1 MKGGGGGE
9 LLSCARSPRMWAN
22 MHPFYTAT
30 LLCCALPLMQEKLVA
45 EKKKTADLESK
56 LAAAT
61 VRDRTLPH
69 TALPQA

>member
-1 MKGGGGGE
+1 MGVITE
-9 LLSCARSPRMWAN
+9 LRTLATHVGAN

-69 TALPQA
+69 TAVPQA